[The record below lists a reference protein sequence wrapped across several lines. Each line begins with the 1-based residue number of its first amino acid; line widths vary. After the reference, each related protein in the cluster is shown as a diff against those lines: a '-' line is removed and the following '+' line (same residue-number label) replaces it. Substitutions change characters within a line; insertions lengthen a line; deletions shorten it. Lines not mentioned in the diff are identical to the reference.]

1 MALYAGVAGLYKTA
15 NGFVPAVTTAHRSA
29 AGAIHDKAWD
39 DALTTSVD
47 IITLGYQPT
56 RIASVPKGAGTNFAA
71 SGTNAAGSF
80 WVAS

>member
-15 NGFVPAVTTAHRSA
+15 AGYVPAVTTAHRDA
-29 AGAIHDKAWD
+29 NGAIQD
-39 DALTTSVD
+39 DTVANSTTVD

-56 RIASVPKGAGTNFAA
+56 RVSNVPKGAGSNFAA
-71 SGTNAAGSF
+71 RLTNATGSF